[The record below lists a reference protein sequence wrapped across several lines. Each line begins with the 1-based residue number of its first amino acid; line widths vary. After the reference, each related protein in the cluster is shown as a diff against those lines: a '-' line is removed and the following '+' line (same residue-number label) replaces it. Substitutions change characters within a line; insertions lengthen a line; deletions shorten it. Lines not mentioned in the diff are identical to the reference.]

1 MYKIENKRYVIN
13 TLRLNHHVF
22 KSIQ

>member
-1 MYKIENKRYVIN
+1 MYKIENKRFVIN